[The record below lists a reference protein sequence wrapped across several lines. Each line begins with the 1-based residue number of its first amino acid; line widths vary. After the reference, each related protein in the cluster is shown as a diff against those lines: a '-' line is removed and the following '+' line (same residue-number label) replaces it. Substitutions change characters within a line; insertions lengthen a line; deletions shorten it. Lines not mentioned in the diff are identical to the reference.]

1 MFLFLGWFWTMA
13 PSDLSPWWAMT
24 AVSVS
29 LELQSIDYVDQ
40 DNNKEQKEI
49 HRIIEIEYRR

>member
-1 MFLFLGWFWTMA
+1 
-13 PSDLSPWWAMT
+13 MT

-40 DNNKEQKEI
+40 DNNIKQKEI
-49 HRIIEIEYRR
+49 HRIIVINTSVSL